1 MDLSETD
8 DLTEGELLDVEQST
22 AEVIEGEWELQGD
35 ITCLTYIGYSMQTFC
50 HLIT

>member
-22 AEVIEGEWELQGD
+22 SEVIEGESSERHHL
-35 ITCLTYIGYSMQTFC
+35 C
-50 HLIT
+50 H